1 VARILALAQS
11 FAEVLPR
18 GQLLPDALWLRRHSW
33 IVYLLAFHAVGLTA
47 FAVLR
52 GFGLAH
58 SLVEGGLIA
67 ATAFVARTTRLSRSV
82 RSAAASIGL
91 VTSSAL
97 LVHMS
102 GGAIEA
108 HFHFFFVLGVLTLYQ
123 DWLPFLLAIGY
134 VVFHH
139 GVLGAIEPTSVYNH
153 PDAIAH
159 PWRWALIHAAFV
171 GATSVANVISWR
183 VNEQLLREPLTG
195 LPGRTVFLHRARRA
209 LEQGRRH
216 NYDVAVLY
224 LDLDRFKMLN
234 DSVGHTAGDRLL
246 VVSAERIV
254 RASRSNDVV
263 ARLGGDEFAVICE
276 GIHHPDEAVAVA
288 ERIAAELGAPLR
300 IDGLDVSPSASIGI
314 AIADAEI
321 QTPEELIGRADLAMY
336 RAKESRAGYV
346 VFDEAMRDEVRRTV
360 EVEAALRVAVERDE
374 LHLVYQPIVSLSDD
388 RIVGVEALL
397 RWEHPTRGLLPPSE
411 FIAVAERTGSIVQ
424 IGEWVLREA
433 CREASRW
440 DGFDGAPPPY
450 VSVNLS
456 PRQFGTTDLV
466 ATVAAVLADTGIAPE
481 RLALEVTEGIFL
493 DESDDPVDTL
503 LRLERL
509 GVTIVLDDFGT
520 GYSSLGYL
528 SRFPIAFLKLDQSFV
543 ARLQHGDDGEAV
555 LAAIAGM
562 ARALGMTLIAEGVET
577 ERQLRTLHLLGFRY
591 AQGFYLGRPQ
601 AATALGARLRRNHT
615 AAVAAAAAG

>member
-1 VARILALAQS
+1 MARILAFGQSLAD
-11 FAEVLPR
+11 FLPR
-18 GQLLPDALWLRRHSW
+18 GQLLPDALWLRRHRW

-47 FAVLR
+47 FGLVR

-58 SLVEGGLIA
+58 CLVEGGVIA
-67 ATAFVARTTRLSRSV
+67 ATAVVARTTGLSRSV
-82 RSAAASIGL
+82 RSVAASIGL

-97 LVHMS
+97 LVHIS

-134 VVFHH
+134 VVLHH

-153 PDAIAH
+153 ADAIAH
-159 PWRWALIHAAFV
+159 PWRWAVIHAAFV
-171 GATSVANVISWR
+171 VATSVANVISWR

-209 LEQGRRH
+209 LEQARGGD
-216 NYDVAVLY
+216 YKVALLY
-224 LDLDRFKMLN
+224 LDLDRFKLLN

-246 VVSAERIV
+246 VASAERIV
-254 RASRSNDVV
+254 QASRSKDVV

-276 GIHHPDEAVAVA
+276 GIHDADGAVAVA
-288 ERIAAELGAPLR
+288 ERIAAALEAPLR

-314 AIADAEI
+314 ALADAESE
-321 QTPEELIGRADLAMY
+321 TPEKLIGRADLAMY
-336 RAKESRAGYV
+336 RAKECRARYV
-346 VFDEAMRDEVRRTV
+346 VFDEAMRDEERRTL
-360 EVEAALRVAVERDE
+360 ETEAALRVAVERNE
-374 LHLVYQPIVSLSDD
+374 LRLVYQPIVSLSDE
-388 RIVGVEALL
+388 RIVGVEALI

-440 DGFDGAPPPY
+440 DGVDGAPPPY

-456 PRQFGTTDLV
+456 PRQFGATDLEG
-466 ATVAAVLADTGIAPE
+466 TVAAVLAETGIAPE

-528 SRFPIAFLKLDQSFV
+528 SRFPIAFLKLDRSFV
-543 ARLQHGDDGEAV
+543 RRLEEGEAANGI

-577 ERQLRTLHLLGFRY
+577 ERQLRTLQLLGFKY
-591 AQGFYLGRPQ
+591 AQGFHLHRPQ
-601 AATALGARLRRNHT
+601 AASALDARLRRRHP
-615 AAVAAAAAG
+615 AAITAAAAG